1 MQVIL
6 DGQDVILREAEI
18 IDHHLHN
25 KEHWY
30 GAGAVEDSLTG
41 YNIISGN
48 GIFGTE
54 VEIFSSAFA
63 MAGMLSYDFHRI
75 IPLTISSATV
85 YMIRIIWGLGT
96 VADAESAGQ
105 YTTFPIISSGVGA
118 NIDGLPEDIIN
129 KRINFGNT
137 VWMKC
142 KNNTDSATITLLAGI
157 HPYKYYGD

>member
-6 DGQDVILREAEI
+6 DGQDVILREAKI
-18 IDHHLHN
+18 LNNHYHN

-30 GAGAVEDSLTG
+30 GAGGVEDSLTG

-48 GIFGTE
+48 GIFGAET
-54 VEIFSSAFA
+54 EIFSSAFA
-63 MAGMLSYDFHRI
+63 MTGKLSFDFHRI
-75 IPLTISSATV
+75 SPMTISSATV
-85 YMIRIIWGLGT
+85 YIIRIIWGMGT

-105 YTTFPIISSGVGA
+105 YTAFPIISSGVGA
-118 NIDGLPEDIIN
+118 NIDGLPENIIN

-142 KNNTDSATITLLAGI
+142 KNNTNLATITLLAGI